1 MVHSYLTKT
10 TMWLLSQ
17 PFFVCVSLTSCLP
30 TSPLEEPDELVFVAS
45 IPWTMYATRPPAS
58 LIIGTVHVSTS
69 SPPTIW
75 CDNLGATYLA
85 ANPVFHARTK
95 HVEFDLHFVRE
106 KVSNR
111 QLLVRKTTSSQQ
123 IADIFTKS
131 LAASRFHFLRDK
143 LTVSLSSKVNVE
155 TLSMVWW

>member
-1 MVHSYLTKT
+1 MGSGESNQYRSIALAAAELT
-10 TMWLLSQ
+10 WIQSLLSELG
-17 PFFVCVSLTSCLP
+17 CTS
-30 TSPLEEPDELVFVAS
+30 
-45 IPWTMYATRPPAS
+45 
-58 LIIGTVHVSTS
+58 S

-95 HVEFDLHFVRE
+95 HVELDLHFVRE

-131 LAASRFHFLRDK
+131 LAASRFNFIRDK
-143 LTVSLSSKVNVE
+143 LTVSPVSLEGAVRI
-155 TLSMVWW
+155 TLHWTPQIHT